1 MAVPSYS
8 TFKLFSRSEKYCY
21 ALQNRIESDPTYT
34 FEVLVASRA
43 EDTGLAYLSYIDENG
58 MMDDIDTWKRYII
71 IGSYETRVAVEFLIN
86 QNGTQIRL

>member
-1 MAVPSYS
+1 
-8 TFKLFSRSEKYCY
+8 
-21 ALQNRIESDPTYT
+21 
-34 FEVLVASRA
+34 
-43 EDTGLAYLSYIDENG
+43 